1 MTPMFQAGH
10 TYLCTDALRQAH
22 RRAAEQAARDTA
34 DADDAD
40 DAVAPKVT
48 NRAQRVAGLMALV
61 LSCGL
66 VGTAVFVGDALA
78 QRVA

>member
-22 RRAAEQAARDTA
+22 RRAAEQAARDTT
-34 DADDAD
+34 DAGDDAAP
-40 DAVAPKVT
+40 AVAP
-48 NRAQRVAGLMALV
+48 RAQRVAGLMALV

>member
-1 MTPMFQAGH
+1 MNPIFQAGH
-10 TYLCTDALRQAH
+10 SYLCTDALRGAH
-22 RRAAEQAARDTA
+22 RRAAEQTSRDTV
-34 DADDAD
+34 DVGDDA
-40 DAVAPKVT
+40 APQEPP
-48 NRAQRVAGLMALV
+48 RLQRVAGFMALV

>member
-1 MTPMFQAGH
+1 MNPLFQAGH

-22 RRAAEQAARDTA
+22 RQAAEQAARGAADV
-34 DADDAD
+34 DADDTHD
-40 DAVAPKVT
+40 TRSAV
-48 NRAQRVAGLMALV
+48 RRGAGLLALV
-61 LSCGL
+61 LSCSL